1 MIGSTGSPASGASPA
16 PAVPAPDAPRTGT
29 ARAAAPA
36 VPDVVRAGGWS
47 APEALRAE
55 GAQRRAGTPVKALT
69 ELRPATGRDPVAVT
83 AASNAGR
90 VAQLVPIRIGRM
102 ISSPFAFLRGS
113 AAVMAADLAANTAD
127 TGLHG
132 YVCGD
137 AHAANFGF
145 YASPERRLVMDVN
158 DFDETVVGPWDWDLK
173 RLTASIVSAGR
184 EAGLPD
190 DECRDA
196 ARDCATGYRT
206 ALAELADMPLLDA
219 YYLTTDHST
228 LEHFG
233 IGDLV
238 DTFDRV
244 RKKAKK
250 NTSRRV
256 AQKFT
261 QRLDHD
267 AWRFTPDPPILV
279 PLESAEA
286 YPVIESLDGYAATL
300 DEEIR
305 ALFGRYAVVDVAHRI
320 VGLGSVGY
328 RSYVVLLHGNGDEA
342 LVLQVKQ
349 ARASAL
355 APYLPP
361 VPDQHAGERVVRGQ
375 RWMQTV
381 SDVLLGWTSI
391 DGQPYLVR
399 QFRDMKGSIDPT
411 TLRAGQLDDYARVC
425 GVVLARAHAQSID
438 PRTLSGYCGAPDTA
452 DGDEFD
458 AAFATFAVAYADQTE
473 ADHAALVAAVSAG
486 TLPAVTGV

>member
-1 MIGSTGSPASGASPA
+1 MIGSTG
-16 PAVPAPDAPRTGT
+16 
-29 ARAAAPA
+29 
-36 VPDVVRAGGWS
+36 WS
-47 APEALRAE
+47 TPEALRAE
-55 GAQRRAGTPVKALT
+55 GTQRRASTPVKSLT
-69 ELRPATGRDPVAVT
+69 ELRAAAGRDPVATV
-83 AASNAGR
+83 AASNAER
-90 VAQLVPIRIGRM
+90 VADLVPIRIGRM

-113 AAVMAADLAANTAD
+113 AAVMAADLAAGHAD

-132 YVCGD
+132 YICGD

-145 YASPERRLVMDVN
+145 FASPERRLVMDVN

-173 RLTASIVSAGR
+173 RLATSLVSAGR

-233 IGDLV
+233 IGDV
-238 DTFDRV
+238 AETFDRV

-261 QRLDHD
+261 QRLEHD
-267 AWRFTPDPPILV
+267 AWRFTPAPPILV
-279 PLESAEA
+279 PLDSADA
-286 YPVIESLDGYAATL
+286 YPVIESLEGYASTL
-300 DEEIR
+300 EEEIR
-305 ALFGRYAVVDVAHRI
+305 TLFGRYAVVDVAHRI

-391 DGQPYLVR
+391 DGRPYLVR
-399 QFRDMKGSIDPT
+399 QFRDMKGSVDPT

-458 AAFATFAVAYADQTE
+458 AGFAAFAMAYADQTE
-473 ADHAALVAAVSAG
+473 ADHTALLSAVTAG
-486 TLPAVTGV
+486 KLPATTGI

>member
-1 MIGSTGSPASGASPA
+1 MIGST
-16 PAVPAPDAPRTGT
+16 
-29 ARAAAPA
+29 
-36 VPDVVRAGGWS
+36 GWS

-55 GAQRRAGTPVKALT
+55 GIQRRASSPVKSLT
-69 ELRPATGRDPVAVT
+69 ELRTAADRDPVGT
-83 AASNAGR
+83 IAASNADR
-90 VAQLVPIRIGRM
+90 VADLVPIRIGRM

-113 AAVMAADLAANTAD
+113 AAVMAADLAAGTAD

-132 YVCGD
+132 YICGD

-145 YASPERRLVMDVN
+145 FASPERRLVMDVN

-173 RLTASIVSAGR
+173 RLATSLVSAGR

-233 IGDLV
+233 IGDLA

-261 QRLDHD
+261 QRLEHD
-267 AWRFTPDPPILV
+267 AWRFTPAPPILV
-279 PLESAEA
+279 PLESADA
-286 YPVIESLDGYAATL
+286 FGVIESLDGYAATL
-300 DEEIR
+300 EEEIR
-305 ALFGRYAVVDVAHRI
+305 TLFGRYAVVDVAHRI

-342 LVLQVKQ
+342 LVLQIKQ

-361 VPDQHAGERVVRGQ
+361 VPDRHAGERIVRGQ

-391 DGQPYLVR
+391 DGRPYLVR
-399 QFRDMKGSIDPT
+399 QFRNMKGSVDPT

-458 AAFATFAVAYADQTE
+458 AGFAAFAVAYADQTE
-473 ADHAALVAAVSAG
+473 ADHAALVAAVTAG

>member
-1 MIGSTGSPASGASPA
+1 MIGSTGWA
-16 PAVPAPDAPRTGT
+16 
-29 ARAAAPA
+29 
-36 VPDVVRAGGWS
+36 

-55 GAQRRAGTPVKALT
+55 GGQRRASTPVKALT
-69 ELRPATGRDPVAVT
+69 EARVATGRDPVAVT
-83 AASNAGR
+83 TAANAGR
-90 VAQLVPIRIGRM
+90 VAELVPIRIGRM

-113 AAVMAADLAANTAD
+113 AAVMAADLAGGAD

-132 YVCGD
+132 YICGD

-145 YASPERRLVMDVN
+145 FASPERRLVLDVN
-158 DFDETVVGPWDWDLK
+158 DFDETVAGPWDWDLK
-173 RLTASIVSAGR
+173 RLAASIVSAGR
-184 EAGLPD
+184 EAGLPE
-190 DECRDA
+190 DECREA

-233 IGDLV
+233 IGDLA

-256 AQKFT
+256 AAKFT
-261 QRLDHD
+261 SRLEHD

-279 PLESAEA
+279 PLDSADA
-286 YPVIESLDGYAATL
+286 FPVIESLAGYAGTL
-300 DEEIR
+300 EDEIR
-305 ALFGRYAVVDVAHRI
+305 TLFGRYAVVDVAHRI

-349 ARASAL
+349 ARPSAL

-361 VPDQHAGERVVRGQ
+361 VPERHDGERVVRGQ

-391 DGQPYLVR
+391 DGRPFLVR
-399 QFRDMKGSIDPT
+399 QFRDMKGTIDPT

-438 PRTLSGYCGAPDTA
+438 PRVLSSYCGVPDTA

-458 AAFATFAVAYADQTE
+458 EGFAAFAAAYADQTE
-473 ADHAALVAAVSAG
+473 ADHAALVAAVAAG
-486 TLPAVTGV
+486 KLPATTGV